1 MAIRPTSTV
10 IVTGGNTGLGY
21 ECAKTI
27 AAARQNWH
35 VVIASRDATKSAE
48 AAQRT
53 IGETGNTY
61 IEAMPLDLASLASIR
76 AFSQAFAARDDL
88 PPLHSIVCNAGT
100 QVARGIAYTDDGFE
114 KMFGVNHLGHFL
126 LVNLLLPHMLAPARI
141 VVVSSGTHDPDS
153 LDGRFNPPDYRGA
166 RVLAWPE
173 QAGVSSLSG
182 IRRYATSKLCNIF
195 FTYELARRLQGQASD
210 TEPMI
215 TANAYDPGAT
225 PGTGLIR
232 DHRTIVRTLWTSPI
246 VHRLLQAFGARIY
259 DVHTSGRAMAR
270 LVLDSQLANSSGKYF
285 HVMEETPSSHE
296 SYDRAKAAELWET
309 SVELVKLAPNE
320 TILQPTALWQ
330 EA

>member
-100 QVARGIAYTDDGFE
+100 QVARGIAYTDDGF
-114 KMFGVNHLGHFL
+114 
-126 LVNLLLPHMLAPARI
+126 
-141 VVVSSGTHDPDS
+141 
-153 LDGRFNPPDYRGA
+153 
-166 RVLAWPE
+166 
-173 QAGVSSLSG
+173 
-182 IRRYATSKLCNIF
+182 
-195 FTYELARRLQGQASD
+195 
-210 TEPMI
+210 
-215 TANAYDPGAT
+215 
-225 PGTGLIR
+225 
-232 DHRTIVRTLWTSPI
+232 
-246 VHRLLQAFGARIY
+246 
-259 DVHTSGRAMAR
+259 
-270 LVLDSQLANSSGKYF
+270 
-285 HVMEETPSSHE
+285 
-296 SYDRAKAAELWET
+296 
-309 SVELVKLAPNE
+309 
-320 TILQPTALWQ
+320 
-330 EA
+330 